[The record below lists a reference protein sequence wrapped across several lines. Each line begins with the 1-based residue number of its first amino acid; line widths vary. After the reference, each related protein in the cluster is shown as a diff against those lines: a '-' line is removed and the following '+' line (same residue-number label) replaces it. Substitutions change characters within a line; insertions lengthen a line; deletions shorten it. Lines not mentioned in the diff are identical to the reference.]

1 MSILYNQAP
10 QQEVSMDE
18 ASIICQAFS
27 QAQIAQYPS
36 EVESG
41 KTKNKKTTTPSNG
54 EYLY

>member
-1 MSILYNQAP
+1 MSILYIQAP

-27 QAQIAQYPS
+27 QAQVAQYPS

-41 KTKNKKTTTPSNG
+41 KKKKKKEHLLMESI
-54 EYLY
+54 Y